1 MTSAG
6 LYTDADDVP
15 ASFYFADAL
24 SAIDETPK
32 ISSQYFLRY
41 FWYYELSGVERR
53 SD

>member
-1 MTSAG
+1 MLSNG
-6 LYTDADDVP
+6 FYTDADDVP

-24 SAIDETPK
+24 SSLGEEPK